1 MRPRFLPVGSVYPLR
16 EQSAEPST
24 SSAMRSIAGRRFR
37 SSPLERRA
45 ALVHLVGLLQA
56 LPSKTFSGEIYP
68 VQVEVAGFLR
78 RHRRRVARIGGL
90 RPGAMRSA
98 TFLPLRVTTTGRSR
112 RNTYRSSLDVPVRRS
127 DANLPVYSDVEVEC
141 AALMAL
147 WVDAWFAKETRKFL
161 VVGSEF
167 APTCEPVTDI
177 LCWRGLPE
185 EWGTDRVEVLETL
198 LADGLRVNEA
208 REIAERL

>member
-1 MRPRFLPVGSVYPLR
+1 
-16 EQSAEPST
+16 
-24 SSAMRSIAGRRFR
+24 MRSIAGRRFG
-37 SSPLERRA
+37 SSPLHRRA

-68 VQVEVAGFLR
+68 AQVEVAGFLR

-98 TFLPLRVTTTGRSR
+98 TFLPLRVTTMGRSR
-112 RNTYRSSLDVPVRRS
+112 RKTHWSSLDVPVRRS
-127 DANLPVYSDVEVEC
+127 DADLPIYSDVEIEC

-147 WVDAWFAKETRKFL
+147 WVDAWFAKETRGFL

-167 APTCEPVTDI
+167 APTCEPATDI
-177 LCWRGLPE
+177 LCWSGLPE
-185 EWGTDRVEVLETL
+185 EWGADRVEILETL
-198 LADGLRVNEA
+198 LTDGLQVNEA